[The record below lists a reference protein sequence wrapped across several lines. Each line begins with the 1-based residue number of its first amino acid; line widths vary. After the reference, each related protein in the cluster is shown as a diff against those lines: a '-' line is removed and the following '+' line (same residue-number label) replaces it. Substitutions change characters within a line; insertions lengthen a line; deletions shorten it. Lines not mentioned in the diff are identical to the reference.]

1 MVALCEE
8 FLGLLDDVGSKL
20 IWLFIDFSNPNGEDN
35 KCSPATARIL
45 TSKDAHHG

>member
-20 IWLFIDFSNPNGEDN
+20 IWLFIDFSNPDGEDN
-35 KCSPATARIL
+35 ANVHQLLPEY
-45 TSKDAHHG
+45 